1 MKNVRKYIGG
11 LFAAA
16 ILFSVGC
23 SKKLDVPPPNNLQ
36 DQQIRDLL
44 ANGTPEQI
52 KLIMGSMAN
61 NMPLTFNTAG
71 IFGMGV
77 ADISY
82 YTNQGLGVMRNLEAN
97 DIVLG
102 DQAISDVLAGSIE
115 YNLGN
120 FQGSSGG
127 ANNVAFWYYAWG
139 NITKAN
145 QMLGFLPDDVVANN
159 SFLQDAKARALVVRA
174 YSYNFLMENYQDAY
188 TQGGKT
194 KLGMPLYTEFNPNQ
208 QFQARA
214 SAEDTYRFIKTDLT
228 NAISLLQAAGTGYTA
243 NPSDIDLGVA
253 NFVLARVSLVTGDWP
268 AAVTACNSILSGYS
282 GLSLMTE
289 AAYGGKNTGTP
300 ANPVF
305 DPVDNGF
312 LNNDKNPE
320 VILGFPTGIANN
332 YFNSLMNPF
341 GPSYGGLNRAY
352 KRIDER
358 LYNLIADDD
367 YRKDCFQDNTDFGNF
382 TYQPSGTVN
391 TLPSYI
397 NFKFAATQ
405 SLDGNKD
412 LANSSTCYYM
422 RSSEVLLMKAE
433 ALAQQSG
440 QESEAKNTLNQLLA
454 ARTRGGSPVLTV
466 DNYPA
471 MAGMTALQMVQ
482 LQTRIEMWGEGG
494 LEYYNNRRWN
504 IPVDRSS
511 SNNHINKG
519 QLPVSKMTAEIPF
532 DEMNNNPLMVQ
543 N

>member
-1 MKNVRKYIGG
+1 
-11 LFAAA
+11 
-16 ILFSVGC
+16 
-23 SKKLDVPPPNNLQ
+23 
-36 DQQIRDLL
+36 
-44 ANGTPEQI
+44 
-52 KLIMGSMAN
+52 MAN

-71 IFGMGV
+71 IFAMGV

-82 YTNQGLGVMRNLEAN
+82 YTNQGLGVMRCLESN
-97 DIVLG
+97 DMVLG
-102 DQAISDVLAGSIE
+102 DQPISDVLAGAIE

-120 FQGSSGG
+120 FQGADGG
-127 ANNVAFWYYAWG
+127 ANNGAFWNFAWG

-159 SFLQDAKARALVVRA
+159 SFLQDAKARGLIVRA
-174 YSYNFLMENYQDAY
+174 YAYSFLMENYQDAY
-188 TQGGKT
+188 MQGGKT

-208 QFQARA
+208 PFKARS
-214 SAEDTYRFIKTDLT
+214 SAEETYTFIKKDLT
-228 NAISLLQAAGTGYTA
+228 DAISLLQAAGTGYTA
-243 NPSDIDLGVA
+243 DTKDIDLGVA
-253 NFVLARVSLVTGDWP
+253 NFILARVALVTGDLP
-268 AAVTACNSILSGYS
+268 TVVTACNNILANYPD
-282 GLSLMTE
+282 LLNE
-289 AAYGGKNTGTP
+289 AAYGGRNTGTP
-300 ANPVF
+300 TDPVF
-305 DPVDNGF
+305 NPVDNGF
-312 LNNDKNPE
+312 LNNDRNPE
-320 VILGFPTGIANN
+320 VILGFPTGIAVN
-332 YFNSLMNPF
+332 YFNNLMNPF
-341 GPSYGGLNRAY
+341 GSSYGGLNRAY

-367 YRKDCFQDNTDFGNF
+367 YRKDCFQDNTPFGNF
-382 TYQPSGTVN
+382 TYRPSGTIN
-391 TLPSYI
+391 TLPSFI

-405 SLDGNKD
+405 SLDGNRD

-440 QESEAKNTLNQLLA
+440 QESEAKNVLNQLLA
-454 ARTRGGSPVLTV
+454 ARTRGGATTLTC

-471 MAGMTALQMVQ
+471 MSGMTALQMVQ

-511 SNNHINKG
+511 SANHINKG
-519 QLPVSKMTAEIPF
+519 NLPVSKMTAEIPT